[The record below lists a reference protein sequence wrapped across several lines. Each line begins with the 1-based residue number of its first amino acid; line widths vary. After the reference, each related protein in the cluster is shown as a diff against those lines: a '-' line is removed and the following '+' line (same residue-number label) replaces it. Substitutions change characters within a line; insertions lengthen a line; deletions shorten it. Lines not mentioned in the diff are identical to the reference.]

1 MDYIT
6 DYISDNAIYY
16 NTYDDLI
23 YKTHLYIV
31 NNLYN
36 NNIIYNDDESLT
48 VDTLTVDT
56 LTVDTLTDQQ
66 YFNIM
71 SFLDEIA

>member
-56 LTVDTLTDQQ
+56 LTDQQ